1 MINNFAMN
9 EQESKVHRPLMR
21 HFYEFIAPGREPK
34 YYDGKT
40 KFEIAVQ
47 RKLDVDLT
55 IPSENGEEGY
65 EEKIIKW
72 PEKGE
77 PHTSFYAET
86 ESCTNPGNITYGW
99 MRTGQAD
106 YLIYVFEYPNGLD
119 IHKIRFQVFKDWF
132 WQEIKRGRPF
142 PPSRNAD
149 NNRTQGLL
157 VNIVEVHKKIPA
169 ERYFL
174 TWDGVCRQIQL
185 NTNART
191 FESMKEKERSVL
203 PSYNLG
209 LLGVDQKPSSSQD
222 EGTA

>member
-1 MINNFAMN
+1 MTNNFAMN
-9 EQESKVHRPLMR
+9 EQESKVHRPLMC
-21 HFYEFIAPGREPK
+21 HFYEFIAPGREPY

-40 KFEIAVQ
+40 NLEKAVQ
-47 RKLDVDLT
+47 CTLDVDLD
-55 IPSENGEEGY
+55 IPSEHGKEGY
-65 EEKIIKW
+65 EEKIVKW
-72 PEKGE
+72 PKENV
-77 PHTSFYAET
+77 PHPDFFAET
-86 ESCTNPGNITYGW
+86 ESCTNPGKITPGW
-99 MRTGQAD
+99 MKKCQAD

-119 IHKIRFQVFKDWF
+119 IHKIRVQEFKDWF
-132 WQEIKRGRPF
+132 WLEIKRGRKFKSYVNP
-142 PPSRNAD
+142 D
-149 NNRTQGLL
+149 QNRSQGAL
-157 VNIVEVHKKIPA
+157 VNIVEVHKKVPA

-185 NTNART
+185 NTNAIA